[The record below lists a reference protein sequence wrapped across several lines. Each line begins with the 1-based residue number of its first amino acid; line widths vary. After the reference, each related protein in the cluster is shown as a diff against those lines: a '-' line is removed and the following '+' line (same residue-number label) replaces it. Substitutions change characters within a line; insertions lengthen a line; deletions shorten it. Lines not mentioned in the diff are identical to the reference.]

1 MGPQFDAVLSPE
13 THFNCTGRVKKTSS
27 PHFYANAISY
37 SLYRP
42 ERAASIGSP
51 EPQKQI
57 KLSPEASFRPKFH
70 QIVLPKAHSGK
81 TVRFK
86 WTPRTHYNVDVV
98 S

>member
-1 MGPQFDAVLSPE
+1 MGPQLDAVLSPE
-13 THFNCTGRVKKTSS
+13 THFNFTGRVKKTSS

-57 KLSPEASFRPKFH
+57 ELSPEASFRPKFH